1 MPYGFRDQAATLG
14 QKAGDL
20 LALHPKCGRK
30 TRKCRGRVDTP
41 CRCMLPIA
49 YQIFSGIFSNSDSD
63 CPPMKDHLRKKFRHL
78 VKSSWKYLY
87 SLKKVVFLSLSAD

>member
-14 QKAGDL
+14 QKAGDP

-30 TRKCRGRVDTP
+30 TRKCRGKVDTP
-41 CRCMLPIA
+41 CRCMLLIA
-49 YQIFSGIFSNSDSD
+49 YQYQILFSGIFSNSDSD
-63 CPPMKDHLRKKFRHL
+63 CTPMKDHLRKKFRHL

-87 SLKKVVFLSLSAD
+87 YCTHLKKWYF